1 MSGESDGRAGRGQ
14 WPQVTQQLQGSVHS
28 VSIPI
33 ETRVDG
39 QEHGTVGALCQIF
52 QSPTL
57 AAYRG
62 NR

>member
-14 WPQVTQQLQGSVHS
+14 WTRVTQQLQGSVHC
-28 VSIPI
+28 VFIPS
-33 ETRVDG
+33 ETGVDG

-57 AAYRG
+57 AACGG